1 MALIPLISKFNFY
14 QQIRLLLRGLRDGK
28 KTDETLLDEALHLT
42 STLSLNAP
50 EGDVESLSQA
60 APGEPLTVT
69 AFHHG
74 LTGAMG
80 ALPSVYTEWLI
91 ERQYRYSDGSA
102 KAFFDLFGHRLYC
115 LDYLAWQKNHLYA
128 LAESTDSSPLNMAIL
143 ALTGLTNEAP
153 VPAMVNHAALFAAPV
168 RSMVNLERWLS
179 QLFAV
184 PAQVIPFTGGWRSV
198 SDEER
203 CQLGNPQHRLETAPM
218 LGAARREAHAHFDV
232 LLGPMSA
239 ESSRRFIPQ
248 GAAWQDLWA
257 RIRDYVGPVM
267 DFSVSLLISR
277 SSPGSSPLGMHA
289 LGVDFCLGS
298 SAGTYL
304 HKVQKPAPA
313 F

>member
-1 MALIPLISKFNFY
+1 MAVIPLVSKFNFY
-14 QQIRLLLRGLRDGK
+14 QQIRLLLRRLRDGK
-28 KTDETLLDEALHLT
+28 KSDETLLDEALHLT

-50 EGDVESLSQA
+50 EGDVESIGQA
-60 APGEPLTVT
+60 AADQPLTVT

-80 ALPSVYTEWLI
+80 ALPVVYTEWLI

-115 LDYLAWQKNHLYA
+115 LDYLAWQKNHLFA
-128 LAESTDSSPLNMAIL
+128 LDESTSPSPLNMAIL
-143 ALTGLTNEAP
+143 ALTGLQDAAP
-153 VPAMVNHAALFAAPV
+153 FSAMVNHAALFASPV

-179 QLFAV
+179 QLYAV

-198 SDEER
+198 SEEER
-203 CQLGNPQHRLETAPM
+203 CQLGNPQHTLETAPM
-218 LGAARREAHAHFDV
+218 LGSARREVHAHFDV

-239 ESSRRFIPQ
+239 QSSRRFIPQ

-267 DFSVSLLISR
+267 DFSVSLLISS
-277 SSPGSSPLGMHA
+277 SSPDPGALGARA

-298 SAGTYL
+298 SADAYL

-313 F
+313 L